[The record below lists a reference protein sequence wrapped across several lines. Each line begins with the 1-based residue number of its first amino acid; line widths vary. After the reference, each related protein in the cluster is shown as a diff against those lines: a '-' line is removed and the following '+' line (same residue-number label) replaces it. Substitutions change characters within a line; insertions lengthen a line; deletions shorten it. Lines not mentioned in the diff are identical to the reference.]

1 MANLTQTVPFSFDDL
16 FSEARSMFQQ
26 AGFDVSDGSNTSQ
39 LAAIQAYL
47 ISALN
52 TNTALNI
59 NETLLPYATKRKN
72 ILQDARVLGYEAQ
85 HITSFQYKLK
95 IRLSYDLIGYGK
107 IEIPRYS
114 QFKSSNNTYV
124 FFSNDSDIVRSSFN
138 GIVVN
143 TGKFKIGDT
152 EFSPKELTFEY
163 SEKTGYIKTAKT
175 SDGRYID
182 NLKELHKL
190 FEKNRDIEISV
201 KEGELID
208 YSIDPSSLQITIGS
222 VSVNNETYTRNYID
236 IPYTNI
242 ENDGI
247 NVYVSFYDAFGN
259 YQEKIP
265 YLRTND
271 YFFEKDPNNT
281 AIKHRF
287 IRLDD
292 IEMGTPRI
300 YFKYA
305 GLGEGVPFGSVV
317 QISILKS
324 NGPNGEMNNLLS
336 TKNIFSKPD
345 YNFMYNREQTE
356 AEKILEDL
364 TDSETEELNVFSG
377 ISLPDVSSGSG
388 TSDFYIS
395 NIFNDASIIGC
406 DLIVTGKSEE
416 SSQSIISNAP
426 KVYNSANRLVTN
438 LDFKYAC
445 NRSSYVYDSAV
456 WGGEEEFPKSPGHI
470 WFSFVPE
477 KISERGFTSD
487 YNNTEFQRNNS
498 ELVYNYAEGESVYQ
512 HQMRQEFYN
521 KNYILNTE
529 IKSYSTFI
537 NENGTVT
544 RTYSG
549 VWGDLLNKFIPSLTF
564 HHRHPIYLNFNYTF
578 NILKYNLKDTT
589 KNVHKVLFDA
599 LDNCFYGNDSLNLE
613 NFDIEYFHTNIVK
626 RIDFLISDLCGFTS
640 NLETQLMLNEK
651 SLCTENWKSEYKDI
665 YIPLAVPFEKYFTD
679 DGYLDT
685 SRLPNIDT
693 EKFIN
698 FTYDLIRDP
707 LGIYGEEN
715 TSENSAYSEYDG
727 QYISKYSK
735 EKSLRFSLVTGDLFV
750 DWSKINQNTQQN
762 KQLSLEN
769 SDNIDYT
776 DINKKIFVAPVKIKM
791 KYRYLV
797 TQDFINSFSDDV
809 VKIKLGFKLAPDNT
823 KDESFNNIQCTL
835 YKDNDSGIEILSKEQ
850 LKPFI
855 QYNFSDRTLLN
866 LSVYNIDQSKFKPG
880 EILEVE
886 FERTC
891 GYYYLFNTFKKEILV
906 HLFVNGEYEGFK
918 DAANGMRSNKYYDT
932 YLEELSSVWNI
943 NENKIYDDT
952 NFVDITY
959 STPKAY
965 LYTSDKKFITA
976 DENETA
982 MEAENISSNISTGTI
997 IDNYSPANGKA
1008 NTRFI
1013 TTEGYLI
1020 DVLKDT
1026 LDMDYYTGEMV
1037 RNYSEKMYLYTPLT
1051 VDLFRQNVYLNLKYP
1066 SLNFKVLRNIVPRLN
1081 NVKFKNAID
1090 LY

>member
-26 AGFDVSDGSNTSQ
+26 AGFDVADGSNTTQ

-47 ISALN
+47 ISSLN

-59 NETLLPYATKRKN
+59 NETLLPFATKRKN

-95 IRLSYDLIGYGK
+95 IRLSYDLLGYGK

-114 QFKSSNNTYV
+114 QFTCGSYNYI
-124 FFSNDSDIVRSSFN
+124 FFSNDSESSTN
-138 GIVVN
+138 GIIIN
-143 TGKFKIGDT
+143 TGRFKIGDE
-152 EFSPKELTFEY
+152 EFNPKDLTFEY
-163 SEKTGYIKTAKT
+163 ADNGYIKMAKT
-175 SDGRYID
+175 SDGRFID
-182 NLKELHKL
+182 NLKEIHKL
-190 FEKNRDIEISV
+190 FEKNRDVEIFI

-208 YSIDPSSLQITIGS
+208 STIDPSSLQITIGS
-222 VSVNNETYTRNYID
+222 VTVNNETYTRNYID
-236 IPYTNI
+236 IPYTDI
-242 ENDGI
+242 EDDGI

-265 YLRTND
+265 YLKTSD
-271 YFFEKDPNNT
+271 YFFEKDPNQT

-317 QISILKS
+317 NISILKS
-324 NGPNGEMNNLLS
+324 SGADGEMLGLNS
-336 TKNIFSKPD
+336 EKNIFSIPD
-345 YNFMYNREQTE
+345 YTLMYDHEQTE
-356 AEKILEDL
+356 DEKSVELL
-364 TDSETEELNVFSG
+364 TELKTEELNVFSG
-377 ISLPDVSSGSG
+377 ITMPEISSGSG
-388 TSDFYIS
+388 TSPLYVQ

-416 SSQSIISNAP
+416 TSESIISNAP

-445 NRSSYVYDSAV
+445 NRSPYVFDSSV
-456 WGGEEEFPKSPGHI
+456 WGGEDEFPKCPGHI
-470 WFSFVPE
+470 FFSFVPE
-477 KISERGFTSD
+477 KVSERGFEADS
-487 YNNTEFQRNNS
+487 NNTEFQRNNS
-498 ELVYNYAEGESVYQ
+498 KLVYNYAEGESVYQ

-529 IKSYSTFI
+529 IKSYSTVL

-544 RTYSG
+544 RKYSG
-549 VWGDLLNKFIPSLTF
+549 VWGDLLSRFVPSLTF
-564 HHRHPIYLNFNYTF
+564 HHRHPIYLNFNYIF

-589 KNVHKVLFDA
+589 KNTHKILFDA
-599 LDNCFYGNDSLNLE
+599 LNNCFFGNDSLNLE
-613 NFDIEYFHTNIVK
+613 NFDVEYFHSNIVK

-640 NLETQLMLNEK
+640 ELKTQLVLNEK
-651 SLCTENWKSEYKDI
+651 TLCTENWKSEYKDI

-693 EKFIN
+693 ENFIN
-698 FTYDLIRDP
+698 FTFDLIRDP
-707 LGIYGEEN
+707 LGIYGED
-715 TSENSAYSEYDG
+715 SPVLSEYDG
-727 QYISKYSK
+727 QYISKYS
-735 EKSLRFSLVTGDLFV
+735 ENNLRYSLVKGDLYV
-750 DWSKINQNTQQN
+750 DWSKINQNTENN
-762 KQLSLEN
+762 KRLALEN
-769 SDNIDYT
+769 SDDVDYS
-776 DINKKIFVAPVKIKM
+776 DINKKIFIAPVKIKM
-791 KYRYLV
+791 KYRYLI
-797 TQDFINSFSDDV
+797 TQDLINHFSDDV
-809 VKIKLGFKLAPDNT
+809 VKIQLGFKVSPENT
-823 KDESFNNIQCTL
+823 EDESYNNIQATL
-835 YKDNDSGIEILSKEQ
+835 YKDNDSGTVVFSKDY

-855 QYNFSDRTLLN
+855 KYNYENRSVLN
-866 LSVYNIDQSKFKPG
+866 LHVYNIDKTKFKAG
-880 EILEVE
+880 QVLEIE

-906 HLFVNGEYEGFK
+906 HLFVNGDYEGFK
-918 DAANGMRSNKYYDT
+918 EASNGLRYNKYYET
-932 YLEELSSVWNI
+932 YLDELSSVWNI

-952 NFVDITY
+952 NFADITY

-965 LYTSDKKFITA
+965 LFTSDKKFITA
-976 DENETA
+976 DEDA
-982 MEAENISSNISTGTI
+982 SGIEAENVTTDVTSGTI
-997 IDNYSPANGKA
+997 IDNYTPANGKA
-1008 NTRFI
+1008 NTRYL
-1013 TTEGYLI
+1013 TTEGYII

-1026 LDMDYYTGEMV
+1026 LDMDYYTGEIV

-1066 SLNFKVLRNIVPRLN
+1066 SLNFKVLRNVVPRLN